1 MTKICGLIAMA
12 GIAASSN
19 AAVVGLDMMVS
30 TDGGATWSSSANVT
44 AGSVVT
50 VGIFTRHDASVYGF
64 AGAVCRI
71 NGSGLAAGDAA
82 GITGVDSRIAPFNF
96 GASNQA
102 IFASAGAFRI
112 DGAADAANSAS
123 VGVSISQRDPS
134 SGGPSY
140 QSNSGAIGYMFT
152 VSVGADA
159 TIRSIALSIDQIKNG
174 VMTRHNLIGSTSG
187 SSTTDW
193 TVTGASINVVPT
205 PASLALVGLGGLV
218 AGRRRR

>member
-30 TDGGATWSSSANVT
+30 TDGGATWSDSANVLP
-44 AGSVVT
+44 GSVVT
-50 VGIFTRHDASVYGF
+50 VGIFTRHDASVFGF
-64 AGAVCRI
+64 AGAVVRI
-71 NGSGLAAGDAA
+71 NGTGLAAGDSA
-82 GITGVDSRIAPFNF
+82 GITGVDSRVAPFNF

-102 IFASAGAFRI
+102 VFASAGAFRI

-134 SGGPSY
+134 SAGANY
-140 QSNSGAIGYMFT
+140 QAASGAIGYRFT
-152 VSVGADA
+152 VSVGADG
-159 TIRSIALSIDQIKNG
+159 TIRDIALFCDQVKNG
-174 VMTRHNLIGSTSG
+174 VMTRHLTSGSTSG
-187 SSTTDW
+187 SGTTDW
-193 TVTGASINVVPT
+193 SLTGATIHVVPT